1 MTGGLPSLPI
11 TTTGCKTLSS
21 ELTNAATALAEQRFG
36 DILAPLERAATLSTQ
51 DLMHWQQVRDIAG
64 RIGDDDVA
72 LQAAREL
79 VRLAPKDLRNKLVLR
94 ELLGETGAVRDAL
107 TLARKLEDERPTDP
121 LLTLSCAVLLGRLGR
136 DEEAVRALR
145 TAMRRAPENPL
156 AWEILSNL
164 KTFKPDDPLLQEL
177 RSLAARSPDQP
188 ETAGL
193 AYALGKA
200 YDDVGDYEHA
210 LHWFARGSAR
220 ILGKRL
226 PRMDSFFQEAA
237 DVRAAFP
244 ADRIASG
251 QSHARAERPILVLG
265 CPRSGTTL
273 VERILATSP
282 GAVSGGELKLL
293 RLACLGF
300 TPPSP
305 ERVARFVESAGGEQ
319 AAWERVAQ
327 TYVHKLQARFGTAD
341 GTIDKGLVNYLYV
354 GALAMGLPQARIVHV
369 RRDPMDVAWS
379 CFRRRFH
386 SGLAWS
392 YHFESIAAFL
402 RVYQD
407 TMDHWHA
414 VLPGRVL
421 TVEFEQLVND
431 AEAETARLF
440 DFVGLERPEDWR
452 TFHDRKGAVIT
463 SSQLQ
468 VRRPLNSDGVGA
480 WRRYGK
486 FLGPLRDSLVRH
498 GVRDVPAA

>member
-1 MTGGLPSLPI
+1 
-11 TTTGCKTLSS
+11 
-21 ELTNAATALAEQRFG
+21 
-36 DILAPLERAATLSTQ
+36 
-51 DLMHWQQVRDIAG
+51 
-64 RIGDDDVA
+64 
-72 LQAAREL
+72 
-79 VRLAPKDLRNKLVLR
+79 
-94 ELLGETGAVRDAL
+94 
-107 TLARKLEDERPTDP
+107 
-121 LLTLSCAVLLGRLGR
+121 
-136 DEEAVRALR
+136 
-145 TAMRRAPENPL
+145 
-156 AWEILSNL
+156 
-164 KTFKPDDPLLQEL
+164 
-177 RSLAARSPDQP
+177 
-188 ETAGL
+188 
-193 AYALGKA
+193 
-200 YDDVGDYEHA
+200 
-210 LHWFARGSAR
+210 
-220 ILGKRL
+220 
-226 PRMDSFFQEAA
+226 
-237 DVRAAFP
+237 
-244 ADRIASG
+244 
-251 QSHARAERPILVLG
+251 
-265 CPRSGTTL
+265 
-273 VERILATSP
+273 
-282 GAVSGGELKLL
+282 
-293 RLACLGF
+293 
-300 TPPSP
+300 
-305 ERVARFVESAGGEQ
+305 
-319 AAWERVAQ
+319 
-327 TYVHKLQARFGTAD
+327 
-341 GTIDKGLVNYLYV
+341 
-354 GALAMGLPQARIVHV
+354 MGLPQARIVHV